1 MPKPYI
7 YFETSAIN
15 HLHQIMSF
23 EEAEVL
29 SKFITTKGNHYR
41 ISSLVF
47 WEVLLTADD
56 TQRERLILFLQH
68 FAPYPPIVAPEE
80 LIIKWLQQ
88 GCPLVEPRRQLETQ
102 TQISKV
108 WADIHSD
115 KRKTFVLDRQE
126 LATRLNLLRKLGH
139 SLRRAILRP
148 KEKDELLGVVIMNV
162 IDPLVKNLSFVKE
175 NDQVAEE
182 ELDLFRIST
191 FFVLMIF
198 CGNLSLE
205 NEIVDTF
212 WKDEGISDDENKL
225 IYFLEKYETALY
237 RGPIATMANMA
248 LHQINQKKSRGL
260 WADCLHSVYI
270 PYSDRFVS
278 ADEHFCSLKGTDPHF
293 DKISDIRKF
302 EGFKY

>member
-1 MPKPYI
+1 
-7 YFETSAIN
+7 
-15 HLHQIMSF
+15 MSF
-23 EEAEVL
+23 EEAEAL
-29 SKFITTKGNHYR
+29 SKFIAKKGNHYR

-56 TQRERLILFLQH
+56 VTRESLVLFLQH
-68 FAPYPPIVAPEE
+68 FVPYSPIVAPEE

-88 GCPLVEPRRQLETQ
+88 GCPIVEPRRSLETQ

-115 KRKTFVLDRQE
+115 KRKTFVLDRQD
-126 LATRLNLLRKLGH
+126 LAKRLNLMRKLGH

-148 KEKDELLGVVIMNV
+148 KEKDELLDFVIMDV

-175 NDQVAEE
+175 NDQIAEE
-182 ELDLFRIST
+182 QLNLYRIST

-205 NEIVDTF
+205 SEIVDTF
-212 WKDEGISDDENKL
+212 WKDEGILNDENKL

-237 RGPIATMANMA
+237 RGPIATMAIMA
-248 LHQINQKKSRGL
+248 LHQIKQKKSRGL

-270 PYSDRFVS
+270 PYSDGFLS
-278 ADEHFCSLKGTDPHF
+278 ADEHFCSLIGTDPHF
-293 DKISDIRKF
+293 DKINDIRKC
-302 EGFKY
+302 EPFKN